1 MITKISDILDKAS
14 WTRVL
19 LYTILAVVTL
29 FYLMPVYMTV
39 VTALKHPE
47 NISLATSWFPP
58 KQVNWNSFVQAY
70 QKLIPNFTNS
80 LILAVS
86 GTVLSAIL
94 GSLNGYVFSKWQ
106 FKGHETVFTL
116 MLFGMFIPYQIIL
129 LPLFQMLRRLNLYG
143 GLPGLILAHVV
154 YGIPITTL
162 IFRNFYARIPDS
174 LVESAQ
180 MDGAGFFGLYFKVM
194 VPLSIPG
201 FVVVAIWQFTQ
212 IWNEFLWGIT
222 LTSHS
227 SNPITVALSQMA
239 GGQATTWNMPMA
251 GAILAALPV
260 LLVYILM
267 GRYFIRGL
275 LAGSVKG

>member
-1 MITKISDILDKAS
+1 MTKKMN
-14 WTRVL
+14 WTRIL
-19 LYTILAVVTL
+19 LYILLAIFAL
-29 FYLMPVYMTV
+29 IYLMPVYTTV
-39 VTALKHPE
+39 VTALKQPG
-47 NISLATSWFPP
+47 NISVSNTWIPP
-58 KQVNWNSFVQAY
+58 KQINWSSFVRAY
-70 QKLIPNFTNS
+70 NKLIPNFTNS
-80 LILAVS
+80 LILASV
-86 GTVLSAIL
+86 GTFLSAIL

-106 FKGHETVFTL
+106 FKGHETIFTL

-129 LPLFQMLRRLNLYG
+129 LPLFRTLKSLHLYG

-154 YGIPITTL
+154 YGIPITSL

-174 LVESAQ
+174 LIDSAK
-180 MDGAGFFGLYFKVM
+180 MDGAGFFGLYFRVM
-194 VPLSIPG
+194 VPLSVPG
-201 FVVVAIWQFTQ
+201 FVVVGIWQFTQ

-227 SNPITVALSQMA
+227 NNPITVALSQMA
-239 GGQATTWNMPMA
+239 GGYATTWNMPMA